1 MRLFNLVITFSVIS
15 YLIAGGSALLTVNGS
30 VAFAQTAANAAERQ
44 MLENQ
49 LLELEKQIDQHEA
62 TIAEYQSQGKTLT
75 KEIGA
80 LNAQVNKL
88 NLQIKAVSLQ
98 VTKLDQE
105 ISTTKTQITTAEEDI
120 DLNRSALIKL
130 MQRLYE
136 NERKNLAEVLL
147 QSPRLSDFFGNLNG
161 ILSVKDTLSQ
171 TVEKITALRS
181 DLLEKKEDLAAK
193 RSDVAALKAAQ
204 DAQKKSAQAVQ
215 KDKNVLLTQTK
226 GQESKYQTI
235 LKEAKKTAAE
245 IRNRLFEFIG
255 GGSLTFEKAHDLA
268 KVAERATGMRAAM
281 ILAVLDRESALGR
294 NVGQCNYKTAMHPT
308 RDLPIFLALLEELAK
323 IGKQPPEPV
332 MVSCPIVS
340 DGAYGG
346 AMGPAQF
353 IPSTW
358 KLYRSKIQEITG
370 SNPPNPWSHGDAF
383 VATGLYLKDAYNSS
397 SCRNYAEENKNSL
410 PYEFLRERC
419 AAAKYYAGGNWYKFR
434 FLYGDPVVNKAQ
446 KFQSDIDV
454 LNS

>member
-44 MLENQ
+44 ALESQ

>member
-105 ISTTKTQITTAEEDI
+105 ISTTKTQITTAEEGI

>member
-1 MRLFNLVITFSVIS
+1 EIS
-15 YLIAGGSALLTVNGS
+15 
-30 VAFAQTAANAAERQ
+30 
-44 MLENQ
+44 
-49 LLELEKQIDQHEA
+49 
-62 TIAEYQSQGKTLT
+62 
-75 KEIGA
+75 A
-80 LNAQVNKL
+80 LNAQINKL

-340 DGAYGG
+340 DGAYG
-346 AMGPAQF
+346 
-353 IPSTW
+353 
-358 KLYRSKIQEITG
+358 
-370 SNPPNPWSHGDAF
+370 
-383 VATGLYLKDAYNSS
+383 LYLKDAYNSS

>member
-44 MLENQ
+44 ALENQ

-323 IGKQPPEPV
+323 ISKQPPEQV

>member
-75 KEIGA
+75 KEISA
-80 LNAQVNKL
+80 LNAQINKL